1 MEPILAIL
9 VGIGLAAACGFR
21 IFIPFLVVSI
31 AANSG
36 HMTLAEGFEWIGTD
50 VAIATF
56 LVATILEIVAYYVP
70 FLDNLL
76 DSIAAPAS
84 FIAGSIIMASMVS
97 DISPYLQWALAVIAG
112 GGVAASV
119 QSLTTVARLTSSATT
134 AGLGNPLISTAE
146 AGGATSMSVAAIFI
160 PIIAFLLVIGLF
172 YLVYRLVYLR
182 IFKRNTASQAAQ

>member
-36 HMTLAEGFEWIGTD
+36 HMTLAEGFEWVSTD

-56 LVATILEIVAYYVP
+56 LVATILEIGAYYVP

-76 DSIAAPAS
+76 DSVAAPAS

-97 DISPYLQWALAVIAG
+97 DISPYLQWALAIIAG

-119 QSLTTVARLTSSATT
+119 QSLTTVARLTSSVTT
-134 AGLGNPLISTAE
+134 AGLGNPLFSTAE
-146 AGGATSMSVAAIFI
+146 AGGATFMSVAAIFI
-160 PIIAFLLVIGLF
+160 PIIAFLLVVGLF
-172 YLVYRLVYLR
+172 YLVYKMVYSRLFR
-182 IFKRNTASQAAQ
+182 RNTANQAAQ